1 MKRIGF
7 LALALCLL
15 LAACAETPERPLVA
29 QKDVDRLIAKAQQ
42 PPDGNALSDLVGT
55 TQTVYR
61 WQTSAFQDRI
71 QVTADARVVL
81 PNRDAAPLYRVRAG
95 VLTDNQTR
103 AVAAYLFGDT
113 PAYEIPGDQ
122 IVLLKANVQKDLDR
136 FAEALAQ
143 GRDNALFQ
151 ELMLQW
157 KWENA
162 DPGIELSDEE
172 LAAAAE
178 RGARAEIERQ
188 IEFLQASLLTAV
200 ERFEGVLPRGDGT
213 LSETPEGDHR
223 CVNLYTEA
231 GDQLNITSAEA
242 NQAAYSSLFWRRHDA
257 PEYNLATAAAPAE
270 TPEYS
275 HARALADGLFSAAGF
290 EVGCFSAWQ
299 VDDGVPDGVFGS
311 LRAGARSP
319 RVAKQ
324 AKHSAYVFY
333 YTTAVDDLTAAWS
346 VNGGMTG
353 TTEKGQE
360 VFEASWPYEMAFV
373 AVDEA
378 GIAQAQW
385 IAPITE
391 KSAVSENAG
400 LLTFEQAAEIFQ
412 DMVTVFYEGTL
423 AAHDAA
429 REAMNEKGPAETF
442 RLTVTEIRL
451 ELIRSRASR
460 GEREGLLIPAWVFY
474 GTVDGSAA
482 MENDDC
488 FPEIILAVNAVDG
501 TVLDV
506 ERGY

>member
-42 PPDGNALSDLVGT
+42 PPDGNAL
-55 TQTVYR
+55 
-61 WQTSAFQDRI
+61 W
-71 QVTADARVVL
+71 VVL

-95 VLTDNQTR
+95 ALTDDQTR

-113 PAYEIPGDQ
+113 PTYEMPVDQ

-162 DPGIELSDEE
+162 GPIELSDEE

-178 RGARAEIERQ
+178 RGARAQIERQ
-188 IEFLQASLLTAV
+188 IEFLQASLSTAV
-200 ERFEGVLPRGDGT
+200 ESFEGVLPRGDGT

-311 LRAGARSP
+311 LRTGARSP
-319 RVAKQ
+319 LLAKQ

-451 ELIRSRASR
+451 ELIRSRAAR

-482 MENDDC
+482 METDAC

>member
-95 VLTDNQTR
+95 ALTD
-103 AVAAYLFGDT
+103 V
-113 PAYEIPGDQ
+113 
-122 IVLLKANVQKDLDR
+122 VLLKANVQKDLDR

-162 DPGIELSDEE
+162 GPIELSDEE

-188 IEFLQASLLTAV
+188 IEFLQSSLPTAV
-200 ERFEGVLPRGDGT
+200 ESFEGVLPRGDGT

-275 HARALADGLFSAAGF
+275 HARALADGLFSAAGL

-311 LRAGARSP
+311 LRTGARSP
-319 RVAKQ
+319 QLAKQ

-429 REAMNEKGPAETF
+429 REAMNEKGPADTF

-482 MENDDC
+482 MENDAC